1 MTLHQYG
8 ISVFFSQ
15 TSFPG
20 EKVGW
25 SQNAGCFLRLSW
37 ALRHLTTNVARR
49 FTNLWHIVLSWVE
62 NSNWEIENEWLI
74 KCLTNIDWLIDHSII
89 IDQLIDGWMDEWM
102 VGLIYWLIDWLI
114 DWLSKWFRMN
124 NHISSVPGKGSQ
136 YSATVHFNW
145 VLVFFWLKQTL

>member
-74 KCLTNIDWLIDHSII
+74 KCLTNIDWLIDHSI
-89 IDQLIDGWMDEWM
+89 DQSIDGWMDEWM

-114 DWLSKWFRMN
+114 DWVSDLEWTIILAVSLEKDLSIAQQCTLIEFWF
-124 NHISSVPGKGSQ
+124 SSG
-136 YSATVHFNW
+136 
-145 VLVFFWLKQTL
+145 